1 MLGSWNWVLYPQD
14 HIVPRKCKYMLCH
27 PSGSYLLGIQ
37 KGLLLLKYLQTF
49 CSCIHKIPDPKNL
62 CLPDKLVNLLLQD
75 LHFFD
80 RPMNRKIQSIYLFMD
95 LTLHLLKQLGIYKRT
110 NQCPILRVLYKLVQL
125 GNHTHTK

>member
-1 MLGSWNWVLYPQD
+1 MLSPQD

-95 LTLHLLKQLGIYKRT
+95 LTLHLTRFNST
-110 NQCPILRVLYKLVQL
+110 LRFLLLNVYASLLFSGSVNLNRLEIK
-125 GNHTHTK
+125 HDH